1 MATATVVTDRK
12 AIMRD
17 KRAQGIAA
25 MGLVNREGDR
35 FRVTTPSLRGRRAS
49 YEVWRDEAGKVR
61 CSCLE
66 FEEQSALDPAFRCE
80 HIMAVK
86 HSLLT
91 KNSEAVTKQAPA
103 TPAASPVTPSTTAP
117 ASIND
122 ESPAAKVMAVS
133 AADHATDTVAETAT
147 AEETPTTNANHASE
161 RRDDDR
167 AGQQPAPRAA
177 TAGKVAT
184 RFVRELPAPAKVEE
198 STELDSHP
206 TTVGALAQH
215 THEEEHHEMNQR
227 QATIN
232 VEQTELDSDFITAEE
247 HEAMTAAVARQGA
260 PVVPLAFNNTLR
272 TLRQPIDPKFVKMR
286 EGWVDRQGN
295 KHMVEYVEWHTVADL
310 LDRVT
315 PTWSHSVRNI
325 VQIGDMVAVTAAITI
340 DGVTREGVGTGTAD
354 NETGIKKAEHDAL
367 KRAAIKF
374 GIARELYQR
383 ESEVIETQGAGPQV
397 DEFPR
402 DPLAKSMADLVTPK
416 QLGMIRALAREA
428 GVDVEEEC
436 QTVLRCRTEELSKR
450 AASSFID
457 HLKRQPQEAAAGG
470 MRRAS

>member
-1 MATATVVTDRK
+1 MAAVLDKK

-35 FRVTTPSLRGRRAS
+35 FRVTTPTLRGKRQS
-49 YEVWRDEAGKVR
+49 YEVWRDEAGRVR

-66 FEEQSALDPAFRCE
+66 FEERTAEEPTFRCE
-80 HIMAVK
+80 HILAVK
-86 HSLLT
+86 HSLLN
-91 KNSEAVTKQAPA
+91 KSSEAVTKQPA
-103 TPAASPVTPSTTAP
+103 KVPTPAAG
-117 ASIND
+117 
-122 ESPAAKVMAVS
+122 
-133 AADHATDTVAETAT
+133 AADVKQAET
-147 AEETPTTNANHASE
+147 PINVDTNASE
-161 RRDDDR
+161 KLDEAAEATIRS
-167 AGQQPAPRAA
+167 APRRAP
-177 TAGKVAT
+177 
-184 RFVRELPAPAKVEE
+184 RFVRELNDSAEADAPVAQEVAADAGLQAGSLAKHE
-198 STELDSHP
+198 T
-206 TTVGALAQH
+206 
-215 THEEEHHEMNQR
+215 EEEQEEMAKR
-227 QATIN
+227 ATAN
-232 VEQTELDSDFITAEE
+232 APEQDNEFLTAEE
-247 HEAMTAAVARQGA
+247 HEANESSAAV
-260 PVVPLAFNNTLR
+260 VPMAFTNTLR
-272 TLRQPIDPKFVKMR
+272 VLRQPIDPKFVKTR
-286 EGWVDRQGN
+286 EGWTDRNGN
-295 KHMVEYVEWHTVADL
+295 RHMVEYVEWHTVADL
-310 LDRVT
+310 LDRVA
-315 PTWSHSVRNI
+315 PTWSHSVRGI

-383 ESEVIETQGAGPQV
+383 ESDVIEERGAGPQSG
-397 DEFPR
+397 EFPR

-436 QTVLRCRTEELSKR
+436 QSALRCRTEELSKR

-457 HLKRQPQEAAAGG
+457 HLKGLQAESAGG